1 MAGGFRSASPTA
13 GYHPPSTNNFSRNS
27 TLKRAL
33 AREAGVFEVDSD
45 LRHNRHLNPETPR
58 PRRLRDDHTP
68 VWEEI
73 GATPLVLDFTNVQE
87 ALRPERR
94 HPTLAGSKHPERT
107 LYEWAKRRAYEVD
120 PRRGPEATDI
130 RNRWYWDQ
138 IDRGKLPDDFNPY
151 VPGSQKHDAFEER
164 VTLVDT
170 RPTAPNGANPNLPV
184 LQTPKQLRAR
194 ARRKAARGVRLT
206 DEEFEQLCGKPISE
220 WDVEELAKGYPKD
233 KNGDFRRTP
242 PAYMSLE
249 LRERVETLFKQR
261 VRGSM
266 NETTVDALGVLRGIL
281 ANEDVDHR
289 GKPLV
294 AASTK
299 LDAAK
304 FLVEHLL
311 GKPKQTV
318 ETDISVK
325 LQGILAGVMVS
336 PEMALPPQPAPG
348 QPALP
353 VGPTGRML
361 AGQRGY
367 RSDHED
373 VELRTLRDMGVID
386 AEIVGDDEE

>member
-1 MAGGFRSASPTA
+1 MAGGFRSASPTV
-13 GYHPPSTNNFSRNS
+13 GYHPPSTNNFSRPS
-27 TLKRAL
+27 AKKRAL

-45 LRHNRHLNPETPR
+45 LRHNRHLNPPDAPPRR
-58 PRRLRDDHTP
+58 PRAPSPHLP

-87 ALRPERR
+87 SLRPERR

-107 LYEWAKRRAYEVD
+107 IYQWAKRRAYEID
-120 PRRGPEATDI
+120 ARTGPEGTSR
-130 RNRWYWDQ
+130 RNEWYWDQ

-170 RPTAPNGANPNLPV
+170 RPALANGQVPNLPV

-194 ARRKAARGVRLT
+194 ARRKAARGIRLT
-206 DEEFEQLCGKPISE
+206 DEEFELLCGKPIVE

-233 KNGDFRRTP
+233 KNGDFRRHP

-249 LRERVETLFKQR
+249 LRERVESLFKQR

-266 NETTVDALGVLRGIL
+266 NETTVDALSILKGIL
-281 ANEDVDHR
+281 ANEGVDHR

-336 PEMALPPQPAPG
+336 PEMALPTQPE
-348 QPALP
+348 LP
-353 VGPTGRML
+353 VGPTGRMI
-361 AGQRGY
+361 AGQRGH
-367 RSDHED
+367 RSDHD
-373 VELRTLRDMGVID
+373 DAELRTLRDMGVID
-386 AEIVGDDEE
+386 AEIVGEDDE